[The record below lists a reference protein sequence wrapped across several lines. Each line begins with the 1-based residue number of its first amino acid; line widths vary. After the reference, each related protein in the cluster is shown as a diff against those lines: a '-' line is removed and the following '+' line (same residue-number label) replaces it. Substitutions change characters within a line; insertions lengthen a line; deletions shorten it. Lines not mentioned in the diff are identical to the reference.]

1 MSDTVPVITIE
12 KRRYAALISALQ
24 LARYAML
31 QPRSRIICPPHT
43 SYGLAH
49 TIDRAIADARQAER
63 EVRA

>member
-1 MSDTVPVITIE
+1 MNDAPSVITIE
-12 KRRYAALISALQ
+12 KRCYAALISALQ

-49 TIDRAIADARQAER
+49 TIDRAIADAKQAER
-63 EVRA
+63 AVHS

>member
-1 MSDTVPVITIE
+1 MTEALTITLE

-31 QPRSRIICPPHT
+31 QPGSRIICPPHT

-49 TIDRAIADARQAER
+49 TIDRAIADARQAES
-63 EVRA
+63 EVRP